1 MAIFDQGAGGL
12 DVNQH
17 LAGLS
22 YRRPRQLEFNP
33 ETGEWEDSNLSP
45 ADYDQK
51 YAGNEARGSFK
62 TFGTVQATGPDNSGS
77 LERGAIAQQDPYGPQ
92 FYGGT
97 SGNNGPLQGLRDAL
111 AKEAAAKQKKER
123 GY

>member
-1 MAIFDQGAGGL
+1 MAAFDQDAGGI
-12 DVNQH
+12 DINQH

-22 YRRPRQLEFNP
+22 YRKPRKLEFNQD
-33 ETGEWEDSNLSP
+33 TGQWEDTTLDDS
-45 ADYDQK
+45 AYDAK
-51 YAGNEARGSFK
+51 YAGNHGRFQ

-97 SGNNGPLQGLRDAL
+97 SGNDGPLQGLRDAL
-111 AKEAAAKQKKER
+111 AKEAALKLKKER